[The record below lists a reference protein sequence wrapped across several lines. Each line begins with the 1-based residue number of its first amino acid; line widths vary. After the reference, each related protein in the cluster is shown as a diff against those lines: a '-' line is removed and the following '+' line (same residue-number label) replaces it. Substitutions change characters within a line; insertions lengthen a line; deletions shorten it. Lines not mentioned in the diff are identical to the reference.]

1 MNRASNGQN
10 GFRGS
15 VGSASRG
22 NGTIR
27 PRSPC
32 QRSTAPTT
40 KRARQ
45 IHLPHANIVQGGNG
59 PDGDAPTRHLCNQSP
74 VSNTAASP
82 LRGFALLEC
91 AAGGEGLTRRAGER
105 TVARRGVSLPLVR
118 SEKEP
123 QGVHQASQFAG
134 RHVGPA
140 LRRHP
145 GSAAH
150 HLLHVLWVTD
160 RSHGESPKQESPCGV
175 RAPGESLPVTMEKED
190 PVAKESISCQR
201 PVSREKART
210 AACKGSV
217 RKMPQRRKD
226 G

>member
-1 MNRASNGQN
+1 MDRTD
-10 GFRGS
+10 S
-15 VGSASRG
+15 VGVSGVLLVAMGRSAHAR
-22 NGTIR
+22 
-27 PRSPC
+27 
-32 QRSTAPTT
+32 
-40 KRARQ
+40 RARGRRLRRPSVLDRFIYRTQ
-45 IHLPHANIVQGGNG
+45 TLFKEGTDLTA
-59 PDGDAPTRHLCNQSP
+59 TRPQDICVIRVLYRTQQPLLFEDLRSWNVLLAGKALLAELVNEQ
-74 VSNTAASP
+74 
-82 LRGFALLEC
+82 LRGAVSACLLFDRKRNLK
-91 AAGGEGLTRRAGER
+91 GY
-105 TVARRGVSLPLVR
+105 
-118 SEKEP
+118 
-123 QGVHQASQFAG
+123 QASQFAG